1 MPVHKASMELLVR
14 LEERDVP
21 CPLCVQGLNSHLAL
35 RSDDTQPGDFGV
47 SPSCFRLPSPVC
59 DGCRELRFNSF

>member
-21 CPLCVQGLNSHLAL
+21 CPLCVQGLLTLGSSK
-35 RSDDTQPGDFGV
+35 R
-47 SPSCFRLPSPVC
+47 
-59 DGCRELRFNSF
+59 